1 MELFKTATGSRI
13 YLEPSLIRLGGVP
26 LFSGFIYSCIGSYI
40 CRGLASVRFPLHRSS
55 AVPLADSFKRGDLPQ
70 FLPRPLRLRPAARPV
85 RRLRLLFC
93 RATVWFR
100 GWRVH
105 RRMPLLL
112 GLALVSLF
120 IWLSENI
127 GTFTRVWLYPS
138 QSHGYGWAM
147 VSFAKLGSWFLLL
160 IISYTLVS
168 LIDRPRMMVALD
180 EVPLPQPEREAA

>member
-1 MELFKTATGSRI
+1 VVGGQGHPHLHLVGTARELFKTATGSRI

-127 GTFTRVWLYPS
+127 GTFTRVWLYRS
-138 QSHGYGWAM
+138 QSHGWAM
-147 VSFAKLGSWFLLL
+147 VS
-160 IISYTLVS
+160 
-168 LIDRPRMMVALD
+168 VANS
-180 EVPLPQPEREAA
+180 VRGFCC